1 MSTAARR
8 EAQRG
13 EGHGVS
19 CRPQGAAGVCARVC
33 VFPPETHAASDHK
46 QHQPCLGSVSTKN
59 DTHRPGC
66 HPGRRPIAQRAQ
78 GEGRSVGRL
87 EGQVAGGPSA
97 LSRAAVGGVQD
108 ERKLR
113 PGGLEGAGRQN
124 AEDVT
129 ATCDE
134 EDDDAPSPASPRVN
148 AKELASPGAG
158 AEEARLALG
167 SL

>member
-1 MSTAARR
+1 M
-8 EAQRG
+8 
-13 EGHGVS
+13 
-19 CRPQGAAGVCARVC
+19 
-33 VFPPETHAASDHK
+33 
-46 QHQPCLGSVSTKN
+46 
-59 DTHRPGC
+59 
-66 HPGRRPIAQRAQ
+66 
-78 GEGRSVGRL
+78 
-87 EGQVAGGPSA
+87 AGGPSA

-113 PGGLEGAGRQN
+113 PGGLEGARRQN

>member
-1 MSTAARR
+1 M
-8 EAQRG
+8 
-13 EGHGVS
+13 
-19 CRPQGAAGVCARVC
+19 
-33 VFPPETHAASDHK
+33 
-46 QHQPCLGSVSTKN
+46 
-59 DTHRPGC
+59 
-66 HPGRRPIAQRAQ
+66 
-78 GEGRSVGRL
+78 
-87 EGQVAGGPSA
+87 AGGPSA

-113 PGGLEGAGRQN
+113 PGGLEGARRQN

-158 AEEARLALG
+158 TEEARLALG